1 VRSGLS
7 LAPSPEAHRQG
18 TALRLA
24 LLRVTGLVQDVG
36 SDMGRLRPGTEATAW
51 MQTRCAG
58 ILAEGT
64 RA

>member
-1 VRSGLS
+1 MPGLR
-7 LAPSPEAHRQG
+7 LAPSAEVHRQG

-24 LLRVTGLVQDVG
+24 FQQVTGLVQDVE

-51 MQTRCAG
+51 MQTRWAG
-58 ILAEGT
+58 LLAEGT